1 MFSELN
7 CCTSDTAE
15 ASSVANVVRIS
26 DSTHVSHSL
35 TLGCSVRDTAFL
47 KTTYGL
53 CEVKV
58 KEENKFMYQ
67 CVTKLL
73 LHPQDCQGWNCRHF
87 GILLSLFEKKIGQSG
102 VQFVMNEMIFMKW
115 IIYSTKDLKPSKV
128 MILAS
133 KSAILATAKRSL
145 KNFELQ
151 RGSNPWH
158 RHAGAMLQ
166 MSHEAT
172 DLYTIVYNT
181 FYIERGNKV

>member
-67 CVTKLL
+67 CVPKITATPTRLLGLKLPPFW
-73 LHPQDCQGWNCRHF
+73 HTFVFIR
-87 GILLSLFEKKIGQSG
+87 KK
-102 VQFVMNEMIFMKW
+102 K
-115 IIYSTKDLKPSKV
+115 K
-128 MILAS
+128 LAS
-133 KSAILATAKRSL
+133 LEFSL
-145 KNFELQ
+145 
-151 RGSNPWH
+151 
-158 RHAGAMLQ
+158 
-166 MSHEAT
+166 
-172 DLYTIVYNT
+172 
-181 FYIERGNKV
+181 